1 MSPATTPPVAPTR
14 EAARTPCLPPP
25 PRLRSAAAPAAVANV
40 LNFIVGCGGAT
51 DFFDSLFLFL
61 FSLISSFLF
70 FFFLMA
76 DVPWLGT
83 GDGVT
88 RTKLGDSGAARSG
101 GGTTLRCPARSGVAS
116 RALLGAAS
124 RG

>member
-1 MSPATTPPVAPTR
+1 MSPAMTPPVAPTH

-25 PRLRSAAAPAAVANV
+25 PRLRSAAAAAAVANV

-51 DFFDSLFLFL
+51 DFFDSLFLSL
-61 FSLISSFLF
+61 FFDFFFPF

-83 GDGVT
+83 GGGVT